1 LAEQGVKTIF
11 FGRKV
16 TLTALILFHHL
27 LPELKLHGLSLTDGG
42 QLLCLQVVLQ
52 GRMMEMT
59 AQREERPPGNLEQ
72 EVLDTFLAR
81 SGLLPGLSLPGI
93 DRNTEKVIRSRWL
106 QHIEWHST
114 SQLSPVKG

>member
-1 LAEQGVKTIF
+1 
-11 FGRKV
+11 
-16 TLTALILFHHL
+16 
-27 LPELKLHGLSLTDGG
+27 
-42 QLLCLQVVLQ
+42 
-52 GRMMEMT
+52 MT

-93 DRNTEKVIRSRWL
+93 DRNTEKVIRSHWL
-106 QHIEWHST
+106 QHIEWRST